1 MHSPLRDLR
10 KVFAMDRPLFSLRLL
25 VLAGLVYAVL
35 GGDSLCAQARSSP
48 FARYPPGFIGVCEV
62 SLSSHAIRSDEL
74 LTITCKVSKFMPVC
88 HAYVGVA
95 AEGDWEP
102 VGIDRWDGILTEKD
116 TVQLKFVVRLRT
128 HPKKIYADRFS
139 AGVAVTYMPF
149 EGAPNGWNFFDDV
162 TILDS
167 KALNDSSLVHI
178 SHAQHEIQRRLDLF
192 HDYFQT
198 HPSPEGQ
205 PYSKAWI
212 EEWTKFFLEHE
223 NNDTAALLSI
233 PGIPQLPKEGA
244 MQKEKEVRGKDR
256 SSLNAPAGTTA
267 TTHWHCDGM
276 KFNDEQGMRQSP
288 RQGALSTI
296 RVLRHLWTT
305 LAIHYDICS

>member
-1 MHSPLRDLR
+1 
-10 KVFAMDRPLFSLRLL
+10 MDRPLFSLRFL

-88 HAYVGVA
+88 HAYVGVSM
-95 AEGDWEP
+95 EGDWKP

-128 HPKKIYADRFS
+128 HPLRTYNERIS
-139 AGVAVTYMPF
+139 AGLAVTYMPF
-149 EGAPNGWNFFDDV
+149 EGAPNGWNFLDDV
-162 TILDS
+162 TILDA
-167 KALNDSSLVHI
+167 KVLNDSAMVRTSR
-178 SHAQHEIQRRLDLF
+178 AQGEIQRRLDLF
-192 HDYFQT
+192 HDYYQT
-198 HPSPEGQ
+198 HPKPEGQ

-244 MQKEKEVRGKDR
+244 IQKEKEARGKDR
-256 SSLNAPAGTTA
+256 SSLNAPAGTT
-267 TTHWHCDGM
+267 TLTHWHCNGM
-276 KFNDEQGMRQSP
+276 TYKDEQGMLQSP
-288 RQGALSTI
+288 WQRVLWPI
-296 RVLRHLWTT
+296 PVLRHLWTT
-305 LAIHYDICS
+305 LAIHNDICS